1 MKKRPR
7 FLWLVVPVL
16 ASQLLSAESYHLLQ
30 PGETLYQL
38 SRRYAI
44 SVDELKQ
51 LNNISD
57 VTDLAVGMRLQ
68 VSREARVEQ
77 TASGTGT
84 YTVVKGDTLYGIAR
98 NYQISVD
105 DLLKLNGL
113 SSSHVLMVGEKIRIP
128 GAGETNGATAIVE
141 REIQNPTPSQEGAE
155 NYWPHR
161 GVRNTLNGK
170 LVGKEIL
177 ASNGDPVVSVSSG
190 KVIWV
195 APYHGYGKIIM
206 IESPDKHI
214 FAYGGNSDTLVNVG
228 DFVQPGQKL
237 GLIGTN
243 GRDDLP
249 KVYFFVYKNG
259 KPVDP
264 DIAPRK

>member
-1 MKKRPR
+1 MKTRPGT
-7 FLWLVVPVL
+7 FWLVVTIL
-16 ASQLLSAESYHLLQ
+16 ASELLSAESIHLLQ

-44 SVDELKQ
+44 SVDELKR
-51 LNNISD
+51 LNNIRD
-57 VTDLAVGMRLQ
+57 VTDLAVGMRLR
-68 VSREARVEQ
+68 VSAETEPEPAV
-77 TASGTGT
+77 AAGGL
-84 YTVVKGDTLYGIAR
+84 YTVERGDTLYGIAR
-98 NYQISVD
+98 RFQLSLNE
-105 DLLKLNGL
+105 LLTLNGL
-113 SSSHVLMVGEKIRIP
+113 SSDHVLKVGERLQVP
-128 GAGETNGATAIVE
+128 GGD
-141 REIQNPTPSQEGAE
+141 IQESDISVTEA
-155 NYWPHR
+155 NYWPHNGAR
-161 GVRNTLNGK
+161 SALNGK
-170 LVGKEIL
+170 LVGKEIQ
-177 ASNGDPVVSVSSG
+177 ANNGDPVVSVSSG

-214 FAYGGNSDTLVNVG
+214 FAYGGNRDTLVNVG